1 MSRWHVS
8 LIGLILVLAAC
19 TSSADDPVVTTAP
32 APATTSAPESTSPE
46 TTGAPDAS
54 TTTTTTEA
62 ATTTTAAGP
71 VVSAVEITVTE
82 GSVDRVE
89 RFDIPLDGTV
99 RIVVSADVSDEI
111 HVHGYDLHAD
121 VAPGQEAVVEFE
133 ATIPGIFEIELEGLG
148 VLIGELAVAP

>member
-1 MSRWHVS
+1 MSRWHGS
-8 LIGLILVLAAC
+8 LIGLMLVLAAC
-19 TSSADDPVVTTAP
+19 TSSADDPLATTAP
-32 APATTSAPESTSPE
+32 APATTSARESTSPE

-54 TTTTTTEA
+54 TTTTTEA
-62 ATTTTAAGP
+62 AITTTAAGP
-71 VVSAVEITVTE
+71 VVTAVEITVAE
-82 GSVDRVE
+82 GSVDRPE

-99 RIVVSADVSDEI
+99 RMVVSADVSDEI

-121 VAPGQEAVVEFE
+121 VAPGQEAVLEFE